1 MDVSVT
7 VPAAVGVALL
17 ALWALASAVTQVRR
31 PNAQRPRRY
40 DYLGLLPAWNFFAPR
55 PITCDFQIRYR
66 AWSEE
71 GGLSEWRPL
80 ELPRERTI
88 ADAVL
93 NPTRREKK
101 AMFEACAR
109 VVKSYTTYH
118 PDDDAVM
125 ISMSYLLILGRVSA
139 EAGAADAVQF
149 GIWLTEQRAGGSRQV
164 FRSAL
169 HALDSAATEPIPERL
184 PSREHACAT

>member
-1 MDVSVT
+1 VSVT
-7 VPAAVGVALL
+7 VPAALGVTLL
-17 ALWALASAVTQVRR
+17 TLWVLASAVTQVRR
-31 PNAQRPRRY
+31 PSAQRPRRY

-55 PITCDFQIRYR
+55 PITCDFQVRYR
-66 AWSEE
+66 EWSDEA
-71 GGLSEWRPL
+71 GLSGWRPL

-88 ADAVL
+88 TDVVL

-109 VVKSYTTYH
+109 VVKSFTTYH
-118 PDDDAVM
+118 PDEDAVM

-139 EAGAADAVQF
+139 EVAGADAVQF
-149 GIWLTEQRAGGSRQV
+149 GIWLTEHNAGDPRQV

-169 HALDSAATEPIPERL
+169 HALDGAAPDNR
-184 PSREHACAT
+184 SRERPPWREYSCAP

>member
-1 MDVSVT
+1 MSVT
-7 VPAAVGVALL
+7 VSAAVGVTLL
-17 ALWALASAVTQVRR
+17 ALWVLATAVTQVRR
-31 PNAQRPRRY
+31 PRAQRPRRY

-55 PITCDFQIRYR
+55 PITCDFEVRFR
-66 AWSEE
+66 AWSDEA
-71 GGLSEWRPL
+71 GLSGWRPL
-80 ELPRERTI
+80 ELPRRRTMT
-88 ADAVL
+88 DAVL

-139 EAGAADAVQF
+139 EVGAAEAVQF

-169 HALDSAATEPIPERL
+169 HVLDEGAREPVLER
-184 PSREHACAT
+184 PPAREHVCAP

>member
-1 MDVSVT
+1 MSVT
-7 VPAAVGVALL
+7 VPAAVGVTLL
-17 ALWALASAVTQVRR
+17 AVWALASAVTQVRR
-31 PNAQRPRRY
+31 PSAQRPRRY

-55 PITCDFQIRYR
+55 PITCDFQVRYR
-66 AWSEE
+66 AWSDRAGL
-71 GGLSEWRPL
+71 GGWQPL

-88 ADAVL
+88 TDVVL

-109 VVKSYTTYH
+109 VIKSYTTYH

-139 EAGAADAVQF
+139 EVANADAVQF
-149 GIWLTEQRAGGSRQV
+149 GIWLTEQKASGSRQV

-169 HALDSAATEPIPERL
+169 HALDRVAAESTPRASAA
-184 PSREHACAT
+184 A